1 MENMILVSSRA
12 DKRKCAKN
20 NGVWRDRDREVVVG
34 VVVPSADRD
43 AGLGALHPFLP
54 LVLVHNIQYIS
65 ATTFCHS
72 FIYFVSCGSRL
83 VFLLQ
88 AKPEQP
94 NCGHIT
100 QTGDCQNRD
109 NCGIVGES
117 AFNAS

>member
-1 MENMILVSSRA
+1 MILVPSRA
-12 DKRKCAKN
+12 HKRKCTKN
-20 NGVWRDRDREVVVG
+20 IGVWRDRDREVVVG
-34 VVVPSADRD
+34 VVV
-43 AGLGALHPFLP
+43 LIETQALAHYIHCCHFC

-65 ATTFCHS
+65 ETAFCHS
-72 FIYFVSCGSRL
+72 FIYFVSCGSSL

-117 AFNAS
+117 AFNAL

>member
-1 MENMILVSSRA
+1 MYENI
-12 DKRKCAKN
+12 
-20 NGVWRDRDREVVVG
+20 GVWCDRDREVVVG

-43 AGLGALHPFLP
+43 AGLGALHPLHCCHFCI
-54 LVLVHNIQYIS
+54 VLVHNIQYIS
-65 ATTFCHS
+65 ETAFCHS
-72 FIYFVSCGSRL
+72 FIYFVSCGSSL

-88 AKPEQP
+88 AKQEQP

-117 AFNAS
+117 AFNAL

>member
-1 MENMILVSSRA
+1 MILVPSRA
-12 DKRKCAKN
+12 HKRKCTKN
-20 NGVWRDRDREVVVG
+20 IGVWRDRDREVVVG

-65 ATTFCHS
+65 ATTFSHS

-88 AKPEQP
+88 AKHESS
-94 NCGHIT
+94 
-100 QTGDCQNRD
+100 QTVDISHRQ
-109 NCGIVGES
+109 GIVRIGIIV
-117 AFNAS
+117 AS